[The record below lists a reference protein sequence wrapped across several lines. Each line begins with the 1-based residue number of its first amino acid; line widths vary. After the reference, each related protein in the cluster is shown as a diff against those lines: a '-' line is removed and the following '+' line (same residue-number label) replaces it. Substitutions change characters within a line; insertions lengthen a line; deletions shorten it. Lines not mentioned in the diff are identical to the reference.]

1 MAPGSPFPSGRGL
14 GIGVRLRQPPSD
26 PAAVADLV
34 GRVATLLIA
43 STQTLG
49 VAESSTGGLLGH
61 WLTDR
66 PGASRW
72 FLGGVIAYHNRLKIE
87 LLHAPAAL
95 FTRSDTSAG
104 GTVSAATA
112 RALALGARQR
122 LRCDWAVA
130 ETGLAGVHPGRSRK
144 PIGLSY
150 VAVAGPGAAAD
161 DQPRV
166 WAGRA
171 PIRGRP
177 QCQQSRGGPR
187 RPPPPAS
194 SAGRGHW
201 LVEQAGLIG
210 VVGEVVRRNPLAPQD
225 TGERAVPMYRVDHP
239 RLRLLD
245 ITE

>member
-1 MAPGSPFPSGRGL
+1 MDLTPGPFPPGQGSQRGARLLLPFGEGGGARCAPPHPPAPGA
-14 GIGVRLRQPPSD
+14 I
-26 PAAVADLV
+26 AELV
-34 GRVATLLIA
+34 GAIAPLLIA
-43 STQTLG
+43 SGQTLG

-87 LLHAPAAL
+87 LLNAPAAL
-95 FTRSDTSAG
+95 FTRSHTDAG

-122 LRCDWAVA
+122 LRCAWSVA

-144 PIGLSY
+144 PVGLSY

-166 WAGRA
+166 WQAEHQFEGDR
-171 PIRGRP
+171 
-177 QCQQSRGGPR
+177 
-187 RPPPPAS
+187 
-194 SAGRGHW
+194 SANKAAAAHAAIHLLHQA
-201 LVEQAGLIG
+201 LVEVAGSSNKPG
-210 VVGEVVRRNPLAPQD
+210 
-225 TGERAVPMYRVDHP
+225 
-239 RLRLLD
+239 
-245 ITE
+245 

>member
-1 MAPGSPFPSGRGL
+1 MDLPPGPFPPEKGGQRGARQSLPWREGVGGRYASPHP
-14 GIGVRLRQPPSD
+14 QD

-34 GRVATLLIA
+34 GAVATLLIA
-43 STQTLG
+43 GDQTLG

-72 FLGGVIAYHNRLKIE
+72 FLGGVIAYHNRLKIA

-95 FTRSDTSAG
+95 FTRSDTRAG
-104 GTVSAATA
+104 GMVSAATA

-130 ETGLAGVHPGRSRK
+130 ETGLAGAHPGRSRK

-150 VAVAGPGAAAD
+150 VAVAGPGAATD

-166 WAGRA
+166 WQAEHQFEGDR
-171 PIRGRP
+171 
-177 QCQQSRGGPR
+177 
-187 RPPPPAS
+187 
-194 SAGRGHW
+194 SANKAAAAHAALHLLHQA
-201 LVEQAGLIG
+201 LVEAAGSSNRPG
-210 VVGEVVRRNPLAPQD
+210 
-225 TGERAVPMYRVDHP
+225 
-239 RLRLLD
+239 
-245 ITE
+245 

>member
-1 MAPGSPFPSGRGL
+1 MSSKLRNLHPSEML
-14 GIGVRLRQPPSD
+14 P
-26 PAAVADLV
+26 VAELV
-34 GRVATLLIA
+34 GAVATLLIA
-43 STQTLG
+43 GDRTLG

-166 WAGRA
+166 WAAEHRFEGDR
-171 PIRGRP
+171 
-177 QCQQSRGGPR
+177 
-187 RPPPPAS
+187 
-194 SAGRGHW
+194 SANKAAAAHAALHLLHQA
-201 LVEQAGLIG
+201 LVEAAGSSNRPG
-210 VVGEVVRRNPLAPQD
+210 
-225 TGERAVPMYRVDHP
+225 
-239 RLRLLD
+239 
-245 ITE
+245 

>member
-1 MAPGSPFPSGRGL
+1 MTTKSRSNPAPAEIPVPLPSGGT
-14 GIGVRLRQPPSD
+14 IGGP
-26 PAAVADLV
+26 AVADLV
-34 GRVATLLIA
+34 GAIARLLIA
-43 STQTLG
+43 GDQTLG

-87 LLHAPAAL
+87 LLHAPAVL

-122 LRCDWAVA
+122 LRCDWSVA

-150 VAVAGPGAAAD
+150 VAVAGPGAVAD

-166 WAGRA
+166 WAAEHQFEGDR
-171 PIRGRP
+171 
-177 QCQQSRGGPR
+177 
-187 RPPPPAS
+187 
-194 SAGRGHW
+194 SANKAAAAHAALHLLHQA
-201 LVEQAGLIG
+201 LVEVAGSSNKPG
-210 VVGEVVRRNPLAPQD
+210 
-225 TGERAVPMYRVDHP
+225 
-239 RLRLLD
+239 
-245 ITE
+245 

>member
-1 MAPGSPFPSGRGL
+1 MSSKLKNLHPSEML
-14 GIGVRLRQPPSD
+14 P
-26 PAAVADLV
+26 VAELV
-34 GRVATLLIA
+34 GAVATLLIA
-43 STQTLG
+43 GDRTLG

-61 WLTDR
+61 WLSDR

-72 FLGGVIAYHNRLKIE
+72 FLGGIIAYHNRLKIE

-104 GTVSAATA
+104 GTVSAAMA

-150 VAVAGPGAAAD
+150 VAVAGPGAVAD

-166 WAGRA
+166 WAAEHRFEGDR
-171 PIRGRP
+171 
-177 QCQQSRGGPR
+177 
-187 RPPPPAS
+187 
-194 SAGRGHW
+194 SANKAAAAHAALHLLHQA
-201 LVEQAGLIG
+201 LVEAAGSSNRPG
-210 VVGEVVRRNPLAPQD
+210 
-225 TGERAVPMYRVDHP
+225 
-239 RLRLLD
+239 
-245 ITE
+245 

>member
-1 MAPGSPFPSGRGL
+1 MTTKSRSEPH
-14 GIGVRLRQPPSD
+14 PSD

-122 LRCDWAVA
+122 LRCDWAIA

-144 PIGLSY
+144 PVGLSY

-166 WAGRA
+166 WQAEHQFEGDR
-171 PIRGRP
+171 
-177 QCQQSRGGPR
+177 
-187 RPPPPAS
+187 
-194 SAGRGHW
+194 SANKAAAAHAALHLLHQA
-201 LVEQAGLIG
+201 LVEAAGSSNKPG
-210 VVGEVVRRNPLAPQD
+210 
-225 TGERAVPMYRVDHP
+225 
-239 RLRLLD
+239 
-245 ITE
+245 

>member
-1 MAPGSPFPSGRGL
+1 MT
-14 GIGVRLRQPPSD
+14 RQPLPFREGGGGRCAPSAP
-26 PAAVADLV
+26 PASETVAALV
-34 GRVATLLIA
+34 GAVATLLIA
-43 STQTLG
+43 GDQTLG

-87 LLHAPAAL
+87 LLNAPAAL
-95 FTRSDTSAG
+95 FTRSGTSAG

-150 VAVAGPGAAAD
+150 VAVAGPGAVAD
-161 DQPRV
+161 DRPRV
-166 WAGRA
+166 WAAEHQFEGDR
-171 PIRGRP
+171 
-177 QCQQSRGGPR
+177 
-187 RPPPPAS
+187 
-194 SAGRGHW
+194 SANKAAAAHAALHLLHQA
-201 LVEQAGLIG
+201 LVEVAGSSNRPG
-210 VVGEVVRRNPLAPQD
+210 
-225 TGERAVPMYRVDHP
+225 
-239 RLRLLD
+239 
-245 ITE
+245 